1 MRGTFS
7 LRQRLFALIL
17 TPLVLMAVLLV
28 YWRYTVA
35 HDTASELF
43 DRTLLST
50 GLAISRDVAIS
61 EGDALLPSTRD
72 LITDA
77 SGGEVF
83 YHATGPDGIYVAGYA
98 YPPTRG
104 IMDADNYRP
113 VFFEATY
120 RGEPVRVLRLTERQ
134 TIGNLEGDATVTVWQ
149 RIADRN
155 AFAYQLALRATALIV
170 ALLATLAL
178 VVWFGVRLGLRP
190 LLDLEDAIA
199 ARSPNDLSTIKRAV
213 PDETRGIVETLN
225 RLFQKV
231 EANIL
236 DHQVFISN
244 AAHQLRN
251 PTAAVQSMAK
261 AARDA
266 MNDDERRQR
275 LDELVLAAHS
285 AARVTEQLLSLDR
298 LQHGDAEDSLEVFD
312 FGALV
317 ERTCADLAPAILG
330 MGIEFELKPAG
341 TSLPVC
347 ADRFFVSEAL
357 KNLIDNAQ
365 KHGGAGLSRITVQTG
380 REGALAIVKVED
392 DGRGLSPDAAK
403 TVFGR
408 FSQIEPS
415 DGSGLG
421 LAIALSVAVRHGG
434 TLRINPSETGASLT
448 LALPIS
454 NAEASEWLPF
464 RT

>member
-1 MRGTFS
+1 MRGTLS

-28 YWRYTVA
+28 FWRYTVA

-61 EGDALLPSTRD
+61 QGDALLPSTRD
-72 LITDA
+72 LITDV

-98 YPPTRG
+98 YPPTG
-104 IMDADNYRP
+104 GSVDGNNYRP
-113 VFFEATY
+113 VFFAATY
-120 RGEPVRVLRLTERQ
+120 RGEPVRVLRLSERQ

-155 AFAYQLALRATALIV
+155 AFAYQLALRAVALIV

-178 VVWFGVRLGLRP
+178 VVWFGVRVGLRP
-190 LLDLEDAIA
+190 LVDLEDAIA

-231 EANIL
+231 EANISE
-236 DHQVFISN
+236 HQVFISN

-251 PTAAVQSMAK
+251 PTAAVQSMAE

-266 MNDDERRQR
+266 MSDDERRQR

-298 LQHGDAEDSLEVFD
+298 LQNGDGEDALENFD
-312 FGALV
+312 LGALV
-317 ERTCADLAPAILG
+317 EQTCADLAPAILG
-330 MGIEFELKPAG
+330 SGLEFELKPAG
-341 TSLPVC
+341 TPLPVC

-365 KHGGAGLSRITVQTG
+365 KHGGVSLSRIAVQTG
-380 REGALAIVKVED
+380 REGALATVKVED
-392 DGRGLSPDAAK
+392 DGRGLSPEAAQS
-403 TVFGR
+403 VFDR

-415 DGSGLG
+415 NGSGLG
-421 LAIALSVAVRHGG
+421 LAIALSIAVRHGG
-434 TLRINPSETGASLT
+434 TLGINPSQTGASLT
-448 LALPIS
+448 FALPIA
-454 NAEASEWLPF
+454 NAQAPG
-464 RT
+464 